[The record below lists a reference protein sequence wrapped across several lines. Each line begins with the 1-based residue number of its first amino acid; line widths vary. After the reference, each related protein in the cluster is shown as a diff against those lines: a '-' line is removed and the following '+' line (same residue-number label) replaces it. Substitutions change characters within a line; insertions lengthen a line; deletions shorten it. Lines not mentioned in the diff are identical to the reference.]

1 MTDTPLKKDILGVLP
16 AQSASDGAGVKIN
29 RSIGTW
35 DLDHVDP
42 FLLLDEFRSDN
53 PDDYIAGFPMHP
65 HRGIETVTYMLAGQ
79 VKHEDSLGNE
89 GVIGPGDLQ
98 WMTAAS
104 GIVHAEMPEQRGGL
118 LWGFQLW
125 VNLPKS
131 KKMDHPGYQNIEAQN
146 IPVIT
151 RPDGTI
157 IKVIAGEVDNVP
169 GPVQGISVNPTYL
182 DVDMPEKS
190 TFEYSVPEANATMAY
205 VFEGRALFGSSRER
219 VGLEP
224 VSELVVFAD
233 GATVRVVTQD
243 TPVRFLLLSASPLH
257 EQIARRGP
265 FVMNTHD
272 EIEKAF
278 SDYRNGT
285 FLEPS
290 SSDTESNITQ

>member
-1 MTDTPLKKDILGVLP
+1 MTNAILPKGLLGILP

-89 GVIGPGDLQ
+89 GVIGPGDVQ

-104 GIVHAEMPEQRGGL
+104 GIVHSEMPEQRGGL

-131 KKMDHPGYQNIEAQN
+131 DKMAHPRYQNIASNE
-146 IPVIT
+146 IPVIS

-157 IKVIAGEVDNVP
+157 IKVISGKVDNVR
-169 GPVQGISVNPTYL
+169 GPIQGVSVDPIYL
-182 DVDMPEKS
+182 DVDLPENS
-190 TFEYSVPEANATMAY
+190 SFEYLVPDNNATLAY
-205 VFEGRALFGSSRER
+205 VFEGQGLFGSSREK
-219 VGLEP
+219 VGLKNF
-224 VSELVVFAD
+224 SELVAFAD
-233 GATVRVVTQD
+233 GNAVQVETKSTS
-243 TPVRFLLLSASPLH
+243 VRFLLLSAKPLH

-278 SDYRNGT
+278 ADYRNGT
-285 FLEPS
+285 FLETT
-290 SSDTESNITQ
+290 DTENNLSH